1 MKKLLS
7 VILVA
12 AMTMGLMAC
21 GGSGGGSGGGEDFP
35 DKSITVVVPWS
46 AGGGN
51 DIAARE
57 LQPIFKDK
65 FDVELVIENVEGG
78 SSAVGLTQA
87 IQSKADGYTVGFMT
101 STYLGLAAQGT
112 VSSDFESDFESLCLV
127 MEDPIAIVCKTGRYE
142 TLDDFIEDAKSRKG
156 ESIIA
161 LSNTF
166 GTGPTYCTLLNEQTG
181 MDAELICYDSG
192 SRCVTEVL
200 GDHAEVS
207 CSNYTDFVDQ
217 IAAGEMTCLAVCL
230 EERSELLPDVPTVNE
245 CGYDIFSLGYLNQM
259 SFMMAP
265 AGLDPEIKEKLSS
278 MFQEACQTDEYQ
290 EFATGRSFI
299 SPGTTGEELDST
311 IQETYSGLKE
321 AYDTYFAT

>member
-142 TLDDFIEDAKSRKG
+142 TLDDFIEDEMCIRDR
-156 ESIIA
+156 
-161 LSNTF
+161 N
-166 GTGPTYCTLLNEQTG
+166 
-181 MDAELICYDSG
+181 
-192 SRCVTEVL
+192 VTV
-200 GDHAEVS
+200 
-207 CSNYTDFVDQ
+207 
-217 IAAGEMTCLAVCL
+217 
-230 EERSELLPDVPTVNE
+230 
-245 CGYDIFSLGYLNQM
+245 
-259 SFMMAP
+259 
-265 AGLDPEIKEKLSS
+265 
-278 MFQEACQTDEYQ
+278 
-290 EFATGRSFI
+290 
-299 SPGTTGEELDST
+299 
-311 IQETYSGLKE
+311 
-321 AYDTYFAT
+321 